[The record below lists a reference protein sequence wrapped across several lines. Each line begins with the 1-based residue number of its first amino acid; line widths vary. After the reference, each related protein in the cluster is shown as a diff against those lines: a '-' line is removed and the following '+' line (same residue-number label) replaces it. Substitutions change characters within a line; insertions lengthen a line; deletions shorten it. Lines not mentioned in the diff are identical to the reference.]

1 MYNNEGYT
9 PNNDTTTNNFVASVN
24 IDHFDN
30 VVVLND
36 SEEPAEPAKKP
47 DQAKEP
53 EQVKKEGG
61 AKRTLCFKVESAR
74 NIQQTEE
81 PRKKYLIDGTITP
94 GLNLLAGPR
103 KIGKSWFALD
113 MALCIAGKENFLG
126 RETEHG
132 KVLYFALEDTRSRI
146 KDRIDTQLDD
156 DDAPDNLLVSYS
168 TGYVGNEFYK
178 DLDTFLDENSDTKL
192 VIVDVMQ
199 KVRTSKSTGQ
209 TEYAHDYKDVGEL
222 KKVADK
228 HGISVLVVTHTRK
241 TVDTKNRLNNISG
254 GVGVT
259 GASDNILMIMN
270 DNHSEDDQLKES
282 ELFITGR
289 DVPDTELILRFNSD
303 NCRWKSIGTKREVTT
318 NRAEKLYAS
327 SPIVQTVKSLMDK
340 NGGTWKGTCTE
351 LLDSGLSEMGYP
363 IAQSESALARKLN
376 RFDELFEKDCIKH
389 IRPNQNGGTGGRNH
403 LFVAINAPTK

>member
-1 MYNNEGYT
+1 MYNNDNNT
-9 PNNDTTTNNFVASVN
+9 PDSGKINCNLDVLADVINLDS
-24 IDHFDN
+24 I
-30 VVVLND
+30 VVQND
-36 SEEPAEPAKKP
+36 SVAPAEPAKGP
-47 DQAKEP
+47 EQAKKEEP
-53 EQVKKEGG
+53 AKKEGEKK
-61 AKRTLCFKVESAR
+61 ALCFKVESAR

-81 PRKKYLIDGTITP
+81 PRKKFLIDGTVTP

-132 KVLYFALEDTRSRI
+132 KVLYFALEDTRARI

-178 DLDTFLDENSDTKL
+178 DLDTFLTENNDTKL

-199 KVRTSKSTGQ
+199 KVRTSKDSGQ

-228 HGISVLVVTHTRK
+228 HGISILVITHTRK
-241 TVDTKNRLNNISG
+241 TLDTKNKLNNISG

-270 DNHSEDDQLKES
+270 GNRSEDDQSKET

-289 DVPDTELILRFNSD
+289 DIPDTELMLQFDSD
-303 NCRWKSIGTKREVTT
+303 NCRWKSIGTKKEVTT
-318 NRAEKLYAS
+318 NRAEKMYAS
-327 SPIVQTVKSLMDK
+327 SPIVQTVKSLMAK
-340 NGGTWKGTCTE
+340 NGGTWKGTCAE
-351 LLDSGLSEMGYP
+351 LLDSGLSEIGCP
-363 IAQSESALARKLN
+363 ISKSESALARKLN
-376 RFDELFEKDCIKH
+376 KFDELFENDNIKH
-389 IRPNQNGGTGGRNH
+389 IRPDPNGGTTGRNH
-403 LFVAINAPTK
+403 LFVTINAPAK